1 MLIQWCLQRLLMC
14 RKLSIYTVSHQ
25 KLWTFSFH
33 TLCVC
38 RSSLHPWSTM
48 IILLSLCSTAI
59 TMLYCYHYGSISI
72 TMADSTVVIRSLNYI
87 FFLILFIGCELIH
100 CATKTYRF
108 PPKLKPQKYVIY
120 DSHKLENMNL
130 CPARL
135 PSPTITSG
143 GLLHCSR

>member
-1 MLIQWCLQRLLMC
+1 MQKIVYLYCQSPKALNFFIPYFVC
-14 RKLSIYTVSHQ
+14 LSII
-25 KLWTFSFH
+25 FA
-33 TLCVC
+33 
-38 RSSLHPWSTM
+38 SLVNHDH
-48 IILLSLCSTAI
+48 IAI